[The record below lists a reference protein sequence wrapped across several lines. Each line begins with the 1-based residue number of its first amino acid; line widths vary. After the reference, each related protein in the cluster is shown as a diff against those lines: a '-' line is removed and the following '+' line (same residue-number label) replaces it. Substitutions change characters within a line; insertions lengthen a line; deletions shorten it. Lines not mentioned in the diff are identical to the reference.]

1 MTRAFMKSATQP
13 ISMLVDTPEIAATG
27 QISPW
32 CISRYKRLFDLV
44 SGCLLLTLASPAM
57 LVTALLVRVSSRGP
71 VLFRQLRVGQA
82 GKCFSLL
89 KFRTMTHGRQEP
101 GLALTHQGDSR
112 VTSAGRFLRTFKL
125 DELPQLLNVVG
136 GDMSLVGPR
145 PDVPEYYR
153 LVSRG
158 QQQVLLLK
166 PGVTGAATL
175 RFRDEEGVLAR
186 VPQAQLLS
194 FYTGTLLPKKI
205 EMDLAYARQATFL
218 TDLGLLFRT
227 LIAIFV
233 RHRRGEQ
240 Q

>member
-1 MTRAFMKSATQP
+1 
-13 ISMLVDTPEIAATG
+13 MLDTPEMPATG

-44 SGCLLLTLASPAM
+44 SGCLLLILASPAM

-71 VLFRQLRVGQA
+71 ILFRQLRVGQS
-82 GKCFSLL
+82 GKNFFLL
-89 KFRTMTHGRQEP
+89 KFRTMVHRRQEP
-101 GLALTHQGDSR
+101 GLALTQRGDPR
-112 VTSAGRFLRTFKL
+112 VTSVGRFLRKFKL
-125 DELPQLLNVVG
+125 DELPQLLNVVV

-158 QQQVLLLK
+158 QQQVLLLT

-175 RFRDEEGVLAR
+175 QFRDEEGVLAR
-186 VPQAQLLS
+186 VPQARLLS

-205 EMDLAYARQATFL
+205 EMDLEYARQATFL

-233 RHRRGEQ
+233 RDRSGEQ